1 MVLDDLKK
9 LPDEQVIEIVRKRL
23 MELKKEKSGTSAF
36 RNDELDMTWSAV
48 TDYLRDIGYKMI
60 DQKTYEIARFQRK
73 GEVIISAK
81 EYEKLQK
88 VEDMNTE
95 LINSKKILEEKI
107 AQCESNVSLS
117 KSNEE
122 ILADYI
128 GDETEL
134 FYAKVPA
141 NLANEWRT
149 FCSQQ
154 IYSKRYMLELA
165 ILNLITAPKD
175 IHDIYNQL
183 YKQKKSGE
191 AKTIAISIN
200 ISKNLIQKWKDYC
213 EDTMVFSTS
222 QLTTVALNKYMEMKV
237 EKEQ

>member
-88 VEDMNTE
+88 IEDMNTE

-107 AQCESNVSLS
+107 AQCESNVGLS

-134 FYAKVPA
+134 FYAKGACRCMIMQV
-141 NLANEWRT
+141 
-149 FCSQQ
+149 
-154 IYSKRYMLELA
+154 I
-165 ILNLITAPKD
+165 
-175 IHDIYNQL
+175 
-183 YKQKKSGE
+183 
-191 AKTIAISIN
+191 
-200 ISKNLIQKWKDYC
+200 KN
-213 EDTMVFSTS
+213 
-222 QLTTVALNKYMEMKV
+222 
-237 EKEQ
+237 

>member
-88 VEDMNTE
+88 MRYWGW
-95 LINSKKILEEKI
+95 
-107 AQCESNVSLS
+107 
-117 KSNEE
+117 E
-122 ILADYI
+122 IM
-128 GDETEL
+128 
-134 FYAKVPA
+134 
-141 NLANEWRT
+141 WH
-149 FCSQQ
+149 
-154 IYSKRYMLELA
+154 
-165 ILNLITAPKD
+165 ILNMGMSDAMSVL
-175 IHDIYNQL
+175 
-183 YKQKKSGE
+183 
-191 AKTIAISIN
+191 
-200 ISKNLIQKWKDYC
+200 
-213 EDTMVFSTS
+213 
-222 QLTTVALNKYMEMKV
+222 
-237 EKEQ
+237 

>member
-1 MVLDDLKK
+1 MGVGV
-9 LPDEQVIEIVRKRL
+9 PI
-23 MELKKEKSGTSAF
+23 
-36 RNDELDMTWSAV
+36 
-48 TDYLRDIGYKMI
+48 
-60 DQKTYEIARFQRK
+60 YEIRNK
-73 GEVIISAK
+73 YLCEVFPFYEI
-81 EYEKLQK
+81 YEKLQK

-107 AQCESNVSLS
+107 AQCESNVGLS

-134 FYAKVPA
+134 FYTKVPA

-165 ILNLITAPKD
+165 LLMAWRLFYSQKMEKVGRDFLQNL
-175 IHDIYNQL
+175 
-183 YKQKKSGE
+183 
-191 AKTIAISIN
+191 
-200 ISKNLIQKWKDYC
+200 
-213 EDTMVFSTS
+213 
-222 QLTTVALNKYMEMKV
+222 
-237 EKEQ
+237 